1 MAKSK
6 KNKKA
11 SARPGNA
18 RTAPRRARPAT
29 RARRATSAERAKPAP
44 KPRGKQAGRRSVV
57 PRQAKRGARAPDVAS
72 PDTDTL
78 AVEQRRLD
86 RNKKIVLA
94 SYYHL
99 IGQKDFDAARRYM
112 GETYTQHNPTAA
124 DGPEGIRAWIAEFKA
139 AFPQHRYEIK
149 HVIAE
154 GEFVALHLH
163 GMGGPSPNGEAVVD
177 LFRVVDD
184 RVVEHWDVIQPIPAG
199 AENAN
204 SMF

>member
-1 MAKSK
+1 MAKAK
-6 KNKKA
+6 KKKKS
-11 SARPGNA
+11 SAKPGKSRTPPRA
-18 RTAPRRARPAT
+18 AKSTAPRP
-29 RARRATSAERAKPAP
+29 
-44 KPRGKQAGRRSVV
+44 
-57 PRQAKRGARAPDVAS
+57 AKRRKRAPDAVS
-72 PDTDTL
+72 PDTDAL
-78 AVEQRRLD
+78 SVERRRLD
-86 RNKKIVLA
+86 RNKRIVLA
-94 SYYHL
+94 FYHHL

-124 DGPEGIRAWIAEFKA
+124 DGPEGIRAWIAAFKA
-139 AFPQHRYEIK
+139 AFPEHRYEIK

-177 LFRVVDD
+177 LFRVVND

>member
-6 KNKKA
+6 KKSSSKGGRA
-11 SARPGNA
+11 HVPRRVAKSGKSGKSAKRAKSRGPVARP
-18 RTAPRRARPAT
+18 
-29 RARRATSAERAKPAP
+29 KPA
-44 KPRGKQAGRRSVV
+44 KRRMRV
-57 PRQAKRGARAPDVAS
+57 ADDLAS
-72 PDTDTL
+72 PDTDAL
-78 AVEQRRLD
+78 AIERRRLD

-94 SYYHL
+94 FYYHL

-139 AFPQHRYEIK
+139 AFPEHRYEIK

-177 LFRVVDD
+177 LFRVVND
-184 RVVEHWDVIQPIPAG
+184 RVVEHWDVIQPIPGG